1 MDFSRPADDPRRHA
15 WGLGIVVLLH
25 VLVIYALVNGLA
37 RQVIDVVRVP
47 VVARLI
53 EEVAPPPPPP
63 PLPPPAAVVA
73 PVKRLPPPPVVVPA
87 PEVAVPPPA
96 QAAPT
101 ITAAPPAPA
110 PVPMEVPS
118 AALPTAVESAAPA
131 SGVGRPQ
138 VLAAGIAC
146 SRTPPPVAPSVS
158 SEVKGSLFV
167 IGTLKA
173 GRVVQVDIERNT
185 LKGVPDRRTMR
196 AFVNAIEVAMK
207 EGYVCTGD
215 GVQIRQEFF
224 FDIQ

>member
-25 VLVIYALVNGLA
+25 VLVIYAMVNGLA

-63 PLPPPAAVVA
+63 VSPPPAAVVA
-73 PVKRLPPPPVVVPA
+73 PVRRLTPPPVVVPP
-87 PEVAVPPPA
+87 PEVAVAPPP
-96 QAAPT
+96 QVIPT
-101 ITAAPPAPA
+101 ITAIPPAST
-110 PVPMEVPS
+110 PVPLELPPAS
-118 AALPTAVESAAPA
+118 LPTAVESAAPA
-131 SGVGRPQ
+131 SGAGRPQ
-138 VLAAGIAC
+138 PLAAGIAC

-158 SEVKGSLFV
+158 TEIKGSLFV
-167 IGTLKA
+167 IATLKA
-173 GRVVQVDIERNT
+173 GRVVQVDIDRNT
-185 LKGVPDRRTMR
+185 LKGVPDRRTLR
-196 AFVNAIEVAMK
+196 AFINAVEVAMK